1 MSSVTISN
9 EKTEECMATDTPP
22 AITTTETDF
31 ARSVDREIIRQ
42 VGGMNL
48 RGLRALRE
56 ALSTSRPGLPVAAE
70 SLREQWLALDEGAVA
85 AVADAPYM
93 LFDLS
98 LESAF
103 EVRRHRLPEEA
114 PPPRA
119 ETGLCGAATGCGFTR
134 LVYHFAWQTS
144 KARPA
149 AAALLLGVNASAC
162 NTLRALDL
170 FELDAIAETAGER
183 VSLRWGADLRFW
195 SRRLDAAR
203 TADRAALWESTLAGV
218 QRLAALART

>member
-1 MSSVTISN
+1 
-9 EKTEECMATDTPP
+9 MATDTPP

-48 RGLRALRE
+48 RGLRTLRE
-56 ALSTSRPGLPVAAE
+56 ALSTSRPGLPAAAE
-70 SLREQWLALDEGAVA
+70 ALREPWLALDEGAVV
-85 AVADAPYM
+85 AVADAPYL

-98 LESAF
+98 LEPAF
-103 EVRRHRLPEEA
+103 QERQRRLPEEA

-119 ETGLCGAATGCGFTR
+119 ETGLCGTATGRSFAR
-134 LVYHFAWQTS
+134 LMCHFAWQTS

-149 AAALLLGVNASAC
+149 AAALLLGVNASTC

-170 FELDAIAETAGER
+170 LELDGIAETAGEC
-183 VSLRWGADLRFW
+183 VTLRWGNDLRFW

-203 TADRAALWESTLAGV
+203 TADRAALWESTLSGV
-218 QRLAALART
+218 QRLASLART

>member
-1 MSSVTISN
+1 
-9 EKTEECMATDTPP
+9 MATDTPP

-48 RGLRALRE
+48 RGLRTLRE
-56 ALSTSRPGLPVAAE
+56 ALSTSRPGLPAAAE
-70 SLREQWLALDEGAVA
+70 ALREPWLALDEGAVA
-85 AVADAPYM
+85 AVADAPYL

-98 LESAF
+98 LEPAF
-103 EVRRHRLPEEA
+103 QERQRRLPEEA

-119 ETGLCGAATGCGFTR
+119 ETGLCGTATGRSFAR
-134 LVYHFAWQTS
+134 LMCHFAWQTS

-149 AAALLLGVNASAC
+149 AAALLLGVNASTC

-170 FELDAIAETAGER
+170 LELDGIAETAGEC
-183 VSLRWGADLRFW
+183 VTLRWGNDLRFW

-203 TADRAALWESTLAGV
+203 TADRAALWESTLSGV
-218 QRLAALART
+218 QRLASLART

>member
-1 MSSVTISN
+1 MPSVTISD

-48 RGLRALRE
+48 RGLRTLRE
-56 ALSTSRPGLPVAAE
+56 ALSTSRPGLSAAAE
-70 SLREQWLALDEGAVA
+70 ALREQWLELDEGAVA
-85 AVADAPYM
+85 AVADAPYL

-98 LESAF
+98 LEPAF
-103 EVRRHRLPEEA
+103 EARRHRLPEEA

-119 ETGLCGAATGCGFTR
+119 ETGLCGTVTGRSFAR
-134 LVYHFAWQTS
+134 LMCHFAWQTS

-149 AAALLLGVNASAC
+149 AAALLLGVNASTC

-170 FELDAIAETAGER
+170 LELDGIAETAGEC
-183 VSLRWGADLRFW
+183 VTLRWGSDLRFW

-218 QRLAALART
+218 QRLASLART

>member
-1 MSSVTISN
+1 
-9 EKTEECMATDTPP
+9 MATDTPP

-70 SLREQWLALDEGAVA
+70 SLREQWLALDDGAVA
-85 AVADAPYM
+85 AVADAPYL

-98 LESAF
+98 LEPAF
-103 EVRRHRLPEEA
+103 EARRHRLPEEA
-114 PPPRA
+114 PPPPA
-119 ETGLCGAATGCGFTR
+119 ETGLCGAASGRGFAR
-134 LVYHFAWQTS
+134 LMCHFAWQTS

-149 AAALLLGVNASAC
+149 AAALLLGVNASTC

-170 FELDAIAETAGER
+170 LELDAIAETAGEC

-218 QRLAALART
+218 QRLAALARA

>member
-103 EVRRHRLPEEA
+103 GVRRHRLPEEA